1 MQGFIVMRV
10 ISLIRNCSLGRQGS
24 LAATATVAVATAGDI
39 SHDCGSDRKNMAKAR
54 QNSRSVLRIIAI
66 TITSTSANTISSTI
80 ALALAIVIMLRTI
93 VYWQ

>member
-1 MQGFIVMRV
+1 MRV

-39 SHDCGSDRKNMAKAR
+39 SHDCGSDRKNMAKTR

-66 TITSTSANTISSTI
+66 TITSTITSANTISSTI